1 MFDAST
7 YVARRTKL
15 QQQFK
20 HGLLLFIGNNDSP
33 MNYAA
38 NTFHFRQDS
47 SFLYYWGDRRSRA
60 GGGD

>member
-15 QQQFK
+15 RQQFK

-33 MNYAA
+33 MNYTD
-38 NTFHFRQDS
+38 NTYHGRT
-47 SFLYYWGDRRSRA
+47 RRSSTTGALTIPSWRP
-60 GGGD
+60 